1 MTQPLLLPARSRFSR
16 AAMSANVARRR
27 SRVISN
33 RELQRSAA
41 SPAIGRSRRD
51 IREMANQASSSESA
65 HSDRSG
71 HRKLRINAFRR
82 TSTGCQRV
90 PLATGMT
97 ARDRTIRNQRRLKRG
112 EKHEMSPPS
121 CRLQQKQPDGQN
133 QQQKHTRQSERRG
146 LKGNQHRK
154 DTIGISHA
162 RRKGPPSKL
171 TQVPP
176 SRNLKFSD
184 HERLRL
190 ILSLRSEHSAKHKNT
205 WQTDR

>member
-1 MTQPLLLPARSRFSR
+1 
-16 AAMSANVARRR
+16 
-27 SRVISN
+27 
-33 RELQRSAA
+33 
-41 SPAIGRSRRD
+41 
-51 IREMANQASSSESA
+51 MANQAGSSESA